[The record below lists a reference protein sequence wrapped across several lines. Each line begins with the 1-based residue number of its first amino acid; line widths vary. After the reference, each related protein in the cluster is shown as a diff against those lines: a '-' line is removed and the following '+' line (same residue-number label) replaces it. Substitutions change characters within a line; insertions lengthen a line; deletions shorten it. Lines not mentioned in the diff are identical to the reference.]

1 MPCQKIMALVRS
13 TEKSV
18 LVSTGNMAEGTYK
31 LVTPNVECV
40 LSSDDP
46 QLASCKY
53 SLTATCNMINVSAF
67 RLDPLTRGKPQ
78 HALITITAMDGDS
91 FVVETVQL
99 LDIGSRCTRKGFLE
113 KVAVLGNAH
122 PCPRQKTPSR
132 LDGGGFSSP
141 GKETPHP
148 RTQWHGRC
156 HPASSILTAT
166 SEADKNISQP
176 CFPLE
181 DSLPT
186 EGTTR

>member
-18 LVSTGNMAEGTYK
+18 LDPTVKMAEGTYK

-46 QLASCKY
+46 HLASRKY

-99 LDIGSRCTRKGFLE
+99 LSIEAAAHAKDSLKKLQFLAMHIHVRE
-113 KVAVLGNAH
+113 KK
-122 PCPRQKTPSR
+122 PPSR
-132 LDGGGFSSP
+132 LDGGGFPSS

-166 SEADKNISQP
+166 SGAEKTSH
-176 CFPLE
+176 
-181 DSLPT
+181 SLAFH
-186 EGTTR
+186 